1 MVILLLTQG
10 FKKIIYTYFADNSTY
25 EDAYIKAKDLMI
37 QYPEASCFE
46 ILTETQYN
54 VKFMSENF
62 PIKKENRIYA
72 FAGRKRSGKSELANF
87 MCEKYGAIKITIAS
101 YLKQLCADLLECDL
115 NYLNQIKDDGTTFTY
130 KPNEKWFKIINN
142 ETNIPIDVINKEIG
156 NIVFTSVRQM
166 LQVIG
171 TNLIRKYYP
180 DWHVNKM
187 IKDIKSYNNKI
198 IVIDDVRFVN
208 EKNAIAEL
216 GGEIFFIIR
225 TSNCLNVSNHISEIS
240 LTWDMFDNKHIII
253 NNSDTNSLLT
263 KFDKIYTTPSYVD
276 EDVENNVKSKFGIE
290 KTNLVNHIVSLIKN
304 DTQFDKNGVI
314 KVTIESHDILPLL
327 DETCKSTIIT
337 YNEQNGEFIIDNPF
351 IIENFKM
358 HLN

>member
-1 MVILLLTQG
+1 MIILLLTQG
-10 FKKIIYTYFADNSTY
+10 FKKIVHTYFADNSTY
-25 EDAYIKAKDLMI
+25 EDAYIKAKELMSN
-37 QYPEASCFE
+37 YPEATCFE

-54 VKFMSENF
+54 IKFMSEKF
-62 PIKKENRIYA
+62 PIKKENHIYA
-72 FAGRKRSGKSELANF
+72 FAGRKRSGKSELSNF

-101 YLKQLCADLLECDL
+101 YLKQLCANLLECDL
-115 NYLNQIKDDGTTFTY
+115 KYLNKIKDDGTTFVH
-130 KPNEKWFKIINN
+130 KPDDRWFNIINN
-142 ETNIPIDVINKEIG
+142 ETNIPIDIIDKEIG

-166 LQVIG
+166 LQIIG

-253 NNSDTNSLLT
+253 NNSDVNSLLT

-276 EDVENNVKSKFGIE
+276 EDVENNTKSKFGIE

-314 KVTIESHDILPLL
+314 KLIIDLHDILPLL
-327 DETCKSTIIT
+327 DETCKSAIIT
-337 YNEQNGEFIIDNPF
+337 YNVQNGEFIIDNPF
-351 IIENFKM
+351 IIENFKT

>member
-10 FKKIIYTYFADNSTY
+10 FKKVVYTHFLDNCTY
-25 EDAYIKAKDLMI
+25 DEAYIQAKELMLK
-37 QYPEASCFE
+37 YPEATCFE
-46 ILTETQYN
+46 ILTDTQYN
-54 VKFMSENF
+54 VKFMSDKF
-62 PIKKENRIYA
+62 VIKKENRIYA

-87 MCEKYGAIKITIAS
+87 MCEKYGAIKVTIAS

-115 NYLNQIKDDGTTFTY
+115 NYLNQIKDDGTTFAY
-130 KPNEKWFKIINN
+130 KPNDKWFNIINN
-142 ETNIPIDVINKEIG
+142 ETNIPIDVIDKEIG
-156 NIVFTSVRQM
+156 NVIFTSVRQM

-180 DWHVNKM
+180 EWHVNKM

-253 NNSDTNSLLT
+253 NNSDVNSLLT

-276 EDVENNVKSKFGIE
+276 EDVENNTKTKFGIE

-314 KVTIESHDILPLL
+314 KVTTELYDILPF
-327 DETCKSTIIT
+327 IT
-337 YNEQNGEFIIDNPF
+337 YNVQNGEFIIDNPF
-351 IIENFKM
+351 IIENLKIHF
-358 HLN
+358 